1 MDKMKDMKGDVGA
14 KRIENAPGK
23 KFSGASVM
31 TAKKAGF
38 SAGKPNVEI
47 DAAKSF

>member
-1 MDKMKDMKGDVGA
+1 MDKMKEMKGDIGA
-14 KRIENAPGK
+14 KRIETAEGK

-31 TAKKAGF
+31 TAKKAGWK
-38 SAGKPNVEI
+38 SGKPNVEI